1 MDLGESMI
9 NVTVFVH
16 GSDEHMYETGEQI
29 GLKGDVLWNFSHSCD
44 EFELELEVDVK
55 TGLSKVVKIDG
66 RRVLDE

>member
-9 NVTVFVH
+9 NVIVYIH
-16 GSDEHMYETGEQI
+16 GSDERMYETGEQL
-29 GLKGDVLWNFSHSCD
+29 GFTDEVLKMFSHACD